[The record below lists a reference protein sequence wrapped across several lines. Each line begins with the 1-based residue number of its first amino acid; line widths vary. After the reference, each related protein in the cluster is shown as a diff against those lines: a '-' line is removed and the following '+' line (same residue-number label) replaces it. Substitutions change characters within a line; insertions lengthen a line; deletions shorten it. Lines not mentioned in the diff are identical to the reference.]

1 MLSADPSE
9 ITISAVAESLVKLI
23 VAFGHEV
30 KKRSLIDW
38 VIGILNS
45 SSAIFIWP
53 SAQVTSCSETAANTS
68 GGIGGVQA
76 EIINERTET
85 VNKELA
91 GYLCFLIFLSTLQ
104 KHKGGRVRC
113 AAPVHD
119 LVIAYLVLIFAA
131 CAFATFKIFPPSG
144 TYPAF
149 AASFGPHE
157 SNR

>member
-30 KKRSLIDW
+30 KNRSLIDW

-85 VNKELA
+85 VNKELT
-91 GYLCFLIFLSTLQ
+91 GYLYFLIFLPTLH

-113 AAPVHD
+113 CCTRPRFSYYLLSAD
-119 LVIAYLVLIFAA
+119 LCCLCF
-131 CAFATFKIFPPSG
+131 CNFQDFST
-144 TYPAF
+144 
-149 AASFGPHE
+149 
-157 SNR
+157 